1 MRIIRL
7 RDGTWARLGTTK
19 AGYLWVQEHLGHS

>member
-7 RDGTWARLGTTK
+7 RDGTWARVVTTK
-19 AGYLWVQEHLGHS
+19 WGYLWVEHRQGSA